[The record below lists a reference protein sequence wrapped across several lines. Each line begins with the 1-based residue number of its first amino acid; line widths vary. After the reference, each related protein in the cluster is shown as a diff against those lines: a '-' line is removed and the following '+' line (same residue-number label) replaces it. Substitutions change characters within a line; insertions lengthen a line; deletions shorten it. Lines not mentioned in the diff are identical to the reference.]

1 MHLQALKLKR
11 VLHGAG
17 KSLTATTAAAATRQT
32 PAGTTKATKT
42 KLTRRTGYKKVV
54 LKGRQ
59 LLKSADNC

>member
-17 KSLTATTAAAATRQT
+17 KSLTATTAAATRQT